1 MNTKLES
8 PKEMSVITLTLKLI
22 DSTKSPS
29 FLRKATYLHS
39 GSLLF
44 LLFLPL
50 LAPVLGEQKEKRE
63 IEM

>member
-1 MNTKLES
+1 
-8 PKEMSVITLTLKLI
+8 MSIITLTLKLI
-22 DSTKSPS
+22 DTTKSPS

-50 LAPVLGEQKEKRE
+50 LASILGEQEEKRE
-63 IEM
+63 TEM